1 MFQKW
6 PPPLKSVSLQ
16 VLVYVRK
23 LSSNSVGGYNR
34 AGHPHLS
41 LTSVVA
47 LSKQSQVLNP
57 DPNPKSQVLKLR
69 DVSIQLSICPWA
81 HPFLQVKS
89 VKKGLSKN
97 KTSVDEKERVQ
108 K

>member
-1 MFQKW
+1 M
-6 PPPLKSVSLQ
+6 SLQ

-47 LSKQSQVLNP
+47 LSKQSQVS
-57 DPNPKSQVLKLR
+57 NPKSQVQKVR

-89 VKKGLSKN
+89 GNKGVSKN
-97 KTSVDEKERVQ
+97 EKSLDEERTSPK
-108 K
+108 